1 VVKAELAA
9 PHEPEVQ
16 AKDYSEEI
24 TEVSEEDELTE
35 DSETVAEAIVLD
47 EIDEYSQLE
56 EELREEDA
64 DTVGELEVQA
74 DTVGEVQDIQ
84 EVLESG
90 RVSTTMGFDIDLPPE
105 VLENI
110 KQSLAQTDAEGF
122 RPVVGFDQF
131 GRIIL
136 SFEPSNS

>member
-1 VVKAELAA
+1 
-9 PHEPEVQ
+9 
-16 AKDYSEEI
+16 
-24 TEVSEEDELTE
+24 
-35 DSETVAEAIVLD
+35 
-47 EIDEYSQLE
+47 
-56 EELREEDA
+56 
-64 DTVGELEVQA
+64 
-74 DTVGEVQDIQ
+74 
-84 EVLESG
+84 
-90 RVSTTMGFDIDLPPE
+90 MGFDIDLPPE